1 MAAGKS
7 SSLHGRDLVNVTIII
22 NTTQLQE
29 KYFLLDTLRLI
40 QEIVNPRFNAS
51 PSLPMTPAHQSS
63 DRLSALTLILLSLYW
78 VWASA
83 WQPNALTA
91 RDLLAQASTI
101 QGGAIQLQSGADLTL
116 QAAQI
121 SGQSLTAQAGVINGQ
136 VVNPNA
142 QLHIDAAVNDLSQS
156 QSSSGHD
163 LLTQRT
169 ASQGTVQQT
178 LQYTTIAVPG
188 ADQAGGPVRLSAPG
202 GITVG
207 ASSPGA
213 APGTPARTSP
223 AGSSSGNNTPS
234 AVPTLTLDLKQ
245 QAQQL
250 ATQPGLAYMA
260 QLAQRNDVQW
270 QQVQL
275 ASQHWDFSQ
284 SGLTGAA
291 AAVIAI
297 AVAIVTY
304 GAASALSAS
313 MMAGAGMT
321 TTAGA
326 AGASTVA
333 VAGAGAGVAGSAVAG
348 GTVLTTTGAALSSA
362 AAAGMSSLTSEAAV
376 SLAGNGGNIGQ
387 TLHDLGSS
395 QSVHNIVASMLTAGV
410 GQTLSGYNLGN
421 LAGKAVTGCAA
432 GSVSGTGCQNGAESA
447 AITNAA
453 AWTYN
458 TVIGYDADA
467 GPGKT
472 PAPGTKDYPV
482 YTPQANGQQPVDSF
496 GNNVIGLNHL
506 GSSFSQGSA
515 LSNTL
520 NQVPFIN
527 ATAGVHDYI
536 FNSGL
541 VKFGDF
547 TNPAMMPP
555 AALFSIPAALG
566 NNNISWITNM
576 KLPGGKP

>member
-1 MAAGKS
+1 MLAG
-7 SSLHGRDLVNVTIII
+7 VT
-22 NTTQLQE
+22 
-29 KYFLLDTLRLI
+29 R
-40 QEIVNPRFNAS
+40 
-51 PSLPMTPAHQSS
+51 
-63 DRLSALTLILLSLYW
+63 ALTI
-78 VWASA
+78 SA
-83 WQPNALTA
+83 Q
-91 RDLLAQASTI
+91 STRI
-101 QGGAIQLQSGADLTL
+101 
-116 QAAQI
+116 
-121 SGQSLTAQAGVINGQ
+121 
-136 VVNPNA
+136 
-142 QLHIDAAVNDLSQS
+142 H
-156 QSSSGHD
+156 
-163 LLTQRT
+163 
-169 ASQGTVQQT
+169 
-178 LQYTTIAVPG
+178 
-188 ADQAGGPVRLSAPG
+188 
-202 GITVG
+202 
-207 ASSPGA
+207 
-213 APGTPARTSP
+213 
-223 AGSSSGNNTPS
+223 
-234 AVPTLTLDLKQ
+234 
-245 QAQQL
+245 
-250 ATQPGLAYMA
+250 
-260 QLAQRNDVQW
+260 
-270 QQVQL
+270 
-275 ASQHWDFSQ
+275 
-284 SGLTGAA
+284 
-291 AAVIAI
+291 
-297 AVAIVTY
+297 
-304 GAASALSAS
+304 
-313 MMAGAGMT
+313 
-321 TTAGA
+321 
-326 AGASTVA
+326 
-333 VAGAGAGVAGSAVAG
+333 
-348 GTVLTTTGAALSSA
+348 
-362 AAAGMSSLTSEAAV
+362 E
-376 SLAGNGGNIGQ
+376 GGNIGQ
-387 TLHDLGSS
+387 TLHDLGGS
-395 QSVHNIVASMLTAGV
+395 QSVHNIVASMLTAGM
-410 GQTLSGYNLGN
+410 GQTLAGYNLGN